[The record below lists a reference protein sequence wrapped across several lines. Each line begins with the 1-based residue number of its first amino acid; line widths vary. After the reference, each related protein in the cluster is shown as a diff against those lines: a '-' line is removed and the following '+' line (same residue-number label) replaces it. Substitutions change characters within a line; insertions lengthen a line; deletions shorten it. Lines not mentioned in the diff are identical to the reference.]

1 MMATKRST
9 TKALKAKA
17 VTKAQ
22 SEPGDGVSVVLGRQR
37 NLIADLD
44 EHEQSA
50 ESCKQKGNH
59 DDAAFMRQYT
69 SVFWDRISMGCEE
82 LSWLTPETTEGALF
96 ALVVAYASLTHLN
109 AITDPDFREQRR
121 RRGVRLLYAVR
132 RCASAF
138 TARR

>member
-1 MMATKRST
+1 MATKRST

-50 ESCKQKGNH
+50 ESCKQKATTTMPPSCGNI
-59 DDAAFMRQYT
+59 RRCSGT
-69 SVFWDRISMGCEE
+69 
-82 LSWLTPETTEGALF
+82 
-96 ALVVAYASLTHLN
+96 ASLW
-109 AITDPDFREQRR
+109 
-121 RRGVRLLYAVR
+121 GVRS
-132 RCASAF
+132 CPG
-138 TARR
+138 